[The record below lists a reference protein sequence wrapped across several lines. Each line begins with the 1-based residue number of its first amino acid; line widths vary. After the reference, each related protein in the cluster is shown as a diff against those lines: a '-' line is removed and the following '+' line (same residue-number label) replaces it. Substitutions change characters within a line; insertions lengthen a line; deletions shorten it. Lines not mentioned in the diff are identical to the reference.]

1 MRIGVNPEKKKL
13 NKLHYKKHRVIIPVY
28 ISEVGEIYF
37 SNLFKVF
44 KASINS
50 LLQTISE
57 DYTAITIINNACKS
71 EVTDYLDNLLAE
83 KKIDKHVKLVSN
95 YGKVYT
101 VISEARASYEDFIT
115 IADADVFYFN
125 NWEKEV
131 FKIFSAFDKVGVVS
145 PVPGPH
151 GALYNNV
158 SLFGSLFC
166 KPKKGNV
173 VDPKSFTLFEKGTNN
188 PKIFQ
193 GRKHKWKEKQY
204 YIDNNKV
211 KACVGCGHFVATYK
225 NVFNKIPLLKPEFV
239 FKSGD
244 EDEFLDMQFDKLGY
258 FRVSTI
264 IAYGY
269 HLGTTVPSWVTEYE
283 FNLNN
288 QAYINQIE
296 LKKIKKSKVNYII
309 KRLIFKILK
318 KYKLI

>member
-1 MRIGVNPEKKKL
+1 M
-13 NKLHYKKHRVIIPVY
+13 
-28 ISEVGEIYF
+28 
-37 SNLFKVF
+37 
-44 KASINS
+44 
-50 LLQTISE
+50 
-57 DYTAITIINNACKS
+57 
-71 EVTDYLDNLLAE
+71 
-83 KKIDKHVKLVSN
+83 
-95 YGKVYT
+95 
-101 VISEARASYEDFIT
+101 
-115 IADADVFYFN
+115 
-125 NWEKEV
+125 
-131 FKIFSAFDKVGVVS
+131 
-145 PVPGPH
+145 
-151 GALYNNV
+151 
-158 SLFGSLFC
+158 FGSLFC

-193 GRKHKWKEKQY
+193 DRKHKWKEKQY

-288 QAYINQIE
+288 QAYINLIE